1 VRVPPAVDLYALL
14 GVARSATGAEIRRA
28 YRVLALQHHPDR
40 AGAASAE
47 TFARIAEAYRMLSDP
62 MARSTYDAH
71 LVQRESQS
79 AFTPAATRAG
89 GAAAWTV
96 SGPGWTAAWEKPIPN
111 VLGRVSGPLDR
122 LQAAGIARVSA
133 DGLLELL
140 LNAAEAAL
148 GGTAVVEMKLK
159 ILCPTCGGVAS
170 PRGVWCL
177 RCEHAG
183 TVTDSVPVVVPIPRL
198 ARDGMIITA
207 DLRKAGVAQQ
217 RARIRVA
224 T

>member
-1 VRVPPAVDLYALL
+1 MRAPPSVDLYALL
-14 GVARSATGAEIRRA
+14 GVSRSASSGEIRRA
-28 YRVLALQHHPDR
+28 YRKLALQHHPDR

-47 TFARIAEAYRMLSDP
+47 IFARIAEAYRMLSDP
-62 MARSTYDAH
+62 TARSTYDAH
-71 LVQRESQS
+71 LVQRESQGG
-79 AFTPAATRAG
+79 FP
-89 GAAAWTV
+89 GAAARGAGGSWTA
-96 SGPGWTAAWEKPIPN
+96 SAPGWTASWEKPIPN
-111 VLGRVSGPLDR
+111 VLMRVSGPLDR
-122 LQAAGIARVSA
+122 LQAAGVARVAA
-133 DGLLELL
+133 DGMLELSL
-140 LNAAEAAL
+140 SAAEAAV
-148 GGTAVVEMKLK
+148 GGSAVVEMKLK

-183 TVTDSVPVVVPIPRL
+183 TVTDSVPVVVPIPRA

-224 T
+224 P

>member
-1 VRVPPAVDLYALL
+1 
-14 GVARSATGAEIRRA
+14 
-28 YRVLALQHHPDR
+28 
-40 AGAASAE
+40 
-47 TFARIAEAYRMLSDP
+47 MLSDP
-62 MARSTYDAH
+62 IARSTYDAH
-71 LVQRESQS
+71 LVQREAQS
-79 AFTPAATRAG
+79 AFAPAAARTG

-96 SGPGWTAAWEKPIPN
+96 SAAGWTAAWEKPIPN

-140 LNAAEAAL
+140 LNAAEAAV

>member
-1 VRVPPAVDLYALL
+1 MRAPPTVDLYALL
-14 GVARSATGAEIRRA
+14 GVSRSASGAEVRRA
-28 YRVLALQHHPDR
+28 YRKLALQHHPDR

-62 MARSTYDAH
+62 TARSAYDAH
-71 LVQRESQS
+71 LLQRESQS
-79 AFTPAATRAG
+79 AFSPG
-89 GAAAWTV
+89 GAARADGNAWTV
-96 SGPGWTAAWEKPIPN
+96 SGTAWTATWEKAIPN
-111 VLGRVSGPLDR
+111 VLPRVSGPLDR
-122 LQAAGIARVSA
+122 LQAAGVARVAS
-133 DGLLELL
+133 DGLLELS
-140 LNAAEAAL
+140 LNAAEAQV
-148 GGTAVVEMKLK
+148 GGSAVVEMPLR

-183 TVTDSVPVVVPIPRL
+183 TVTDTVPVVVPIPRA

-207 DLRKAGVAQQ
+207 NLRKAGVAQQ

-224 T
+224 G

>member
-1 VRVPPAVDLYALL
+1 MRAPPAVDLYALL
-14 GVARSATGAEIRRA
+14 GVARSASGAEIRRA

-62 MARSTYDAH
+62 TARTAYDAH
-71 LVQRESQS
+71 LLQRESQS
-79 AFTPAATRAG
+79 AFSPG
-89 GAAAWTV
+89 GARGGGAWTV
-96 SGPGWTAAWEKPIPN
+96 SASGWTASWEKPIPN
-111 VLGRVSGPLDR
+111 VLARVSGPLDL
-122 LQAAGIARVSA
+122 LQAAGVARLAA

-140 LNAAEAAL
+140 LNAAEAAV
-148 GGTAVVEMKLK
+148 GGSAVVEMKLK

-183 TVTDSVPVVVPIPRL
+183 TVTDSVPVVVPIPRA